1 MTPSTRRR
9 LTVSLVL
16 ALLVL
21 PVETLLVPIA
31 RTPNQATAA
40 IEWAARLS
48 AADVQQAGDQIEDY
62 PPVYRRALMGVL
74 GPQYRSVVW
83 RAHFQKYLDSH
94 PNLTPA
100 QIAVVQDAIDLAG
113 PGTFAPPISDAVK
126 DRIGKVFHEATAIL
140 GPEDTADLF
149 VTLGP
154 KTLRKNALPIS
165 QQIADRI
172 RSWRVVNAEYP
183 DCTCNIDIDT
193 CDLVPDPWLECS
205 EMYTCNFDLS
215 WPMCGPLWSWAC
227 TGWCKIIRW
236 PEEMRP

>member
-1 MTPSTRRR
+1 MTPGTRRR

-16 ALLVL
+16 GLLVL

-31 RTPNQATAA
+31 RTPDQGTAA
-40 IEWAARLS
+40 VQWAATLS
-48 AADVQQAGDQIEDY
+48 AAEAQQAGDQIEDF
-62 PPVYRRALMGVL
+62 PAIYRRALMGVL
-74 GPQYRSVVW
+74 QPASRSVVW
-83 RAHFQKYLDSH
+83 RAHLRKYLKTHHD
-94 PNLTPA
+94 LTSA
-100 QIAVVQDAIDLAG
+100 QTALVEDAINVAG
-113 PGTFAPPISDAVK
+113 PEAFAPPVRDDVK
-126 DRIGKVFHEATAIL
+126 ERIGSIFRQATLAL
-140 GPEDTADLF
+140 GPQDAADLF

-154 KTLRKNALPIS
+154 KTLAGKNALPVS

-183 DCTCNIDIDT
+183 DCNCNIDIDT

-205 EMYTCNFDLS
+205 ELYTCNFDLT

-236 PEEMRP
+236 PKDM